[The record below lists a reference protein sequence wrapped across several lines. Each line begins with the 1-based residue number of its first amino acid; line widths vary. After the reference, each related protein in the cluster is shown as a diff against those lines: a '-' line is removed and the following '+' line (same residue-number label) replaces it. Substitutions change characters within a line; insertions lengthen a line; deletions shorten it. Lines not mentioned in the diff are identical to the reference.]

1 MRDIDAAEDWLD
13 SWVAGVD
20 AQAARAAELARQV
33 SALTATARSDD
44 ESITVT
50 VGSNGQVEDLELD
63 DRVHRLSGRDLSRQ
77 ILAVMRTAQHRLSG
91 QVAAEVQR
99 TVGTDTE
106 TGRAVIDAFDRRF
119 PEPEAP
125 AEQ

>member
-20 AQAARAAELARQV
+20 AQAARTAELARQV

-77 ILAVMRTAQHRLSG
+77 ILAVMRTAQRRLSE

-125 AEQ
+125 DER